1 MNKTLI
7 LTAPLLMLAA
17 ACAAPGGGATHA
29 AAAAP
34 AAGTQFCKKDRLFTE
49 GDSLSCN
56 WAATFADAC
65 ENTNLTSMK
74 KSAVAN
80 GPSNAGRCG
89 NGQWLVSVT
98 TR

>member
-1 MNKTLI
+1 MKKTLI
-7 LTAPLLMLAA
+7 LAAPLLMLAA
-17 ACAAPGGGATHA
+17 CAAPGGADTRV

-34 AAGTQFCKKDRLFTE
+34 AAGTQFCKKDRLASE

-56 WAATFADAC
+56 WSPTFADAC
-65 ENTNLTSMK
+65 ENTNLSTVK
-74 KSAVAN
+74 KSAVAG

>member
-1 MNKTLI
+1 MKKTRI
-7 LTAPLLMLAA
+7 LAAPLLMLA
-17 ACAAPGGGATHA
+17 ACAAPGGGATHV

-34 AAGTQFCKKDRLFTE
+34 AAGTQFCKKDRLASE

-56 WAATFADAC
+56 WSPTFADAC
-65 ENTNLTSMK
+65 ENTNLATVK
-74 KSAVAN
+74 KSAITS
-80 GPSNAGRCG
+80 GPGNAGRCG